1 LLFHNDLSRI
11 TKSKYKSQNG
21 FDILAISGIDIDTA
35 YLYKLQN
42 KICIR
47 DPAAWWSLTTQHPFP
62 VIQCFGLVFG
72 YCAFACG
79 WVINGLLYRV

>member
-11 TKSKYKSQNG
+11 TKSKSKSQNG

-35 YLYKLQN
+35 YRYKLQN

-47 DPAAWWSLTTQHPFP
+47 DPVPAARWSLYHPTPISRYTMFW
-62 VIQCFGLVFG
+62 FGIWLLRICMWLG
-72 YCAFACG
+72 Y
-79 WVINGLLYRV
+79 